1 MPVGVRDA
9 LAASATFV
17 VPAATVGVWLP
28 EGLTHVPAGPGRAF
42 LLLTCVHYRDNDLG
56 EYREVS
62 IAVAARRGLRT
73 GTYIHR
79 LPVDDEFSM
88 AAGRGIWGFPK
99 TVEKLDV
106 DCRSRTASRGSGPA
120 TPARS
125 CGSRSTSR
133 ARAPCPRRRSVPSP
147 SSTGRCID
155 TRFLVRANQFGVR
168 RGHAETLELGTGDA
182 ADELRF
188 LGLPKAP
195 VFSMAMGR
203 IQARFDA
210 PVPLHLDSH
219 WPQVEPA
226 PPHSSTCKVSRTSVV
241 P

>member
-1 MPVGVRDA
+1 MADATTYEIEGRSVRTPVGVRDA
-9 LAASATFV
+9 QAASATFV

-106 DCRSRTASRGSGPA
+106 SPETDGVTGEWTSDAGQVLRLQVDVQGTRSMPA
-120 TPARS
+120 TAQ
-125 CGSRSTSR
+125 R
-133 ARAPCPRRRSVPSP
+133 AFSV
-147 SSTGRCID
+147 ID
-155 TRFLVRANQFGVR
+155 GTLHETRFLMRASQFGVR
-168 RGHAETLELGTGDA
+168 RGGATLELGTGDA
-182 ADELRF
+182 ADELRR

-195 VFSMAMGR
+195 LFSMAMGR
-203 IQARFDA
+203 MQARFDA
-210 PVPLHLDSH
+210 PARL
-219 WPQVEPA
+219 
-226 PPHSSTCKVSRTSVV
+226 R
-241 P
+241 